1 MASLWPS
8 ALTYNT
14 AANIPRAPGLLRK
27 LGEIVFILLTDRA
40 VWSPAGVL
48 SVCPSP
54 ECPKTPGAGWVQGVS
69 QKTAAL
75 PEGRV
80 CGQTV
85 STAPHFVLPTTCIGA
100 LVGLS
105 VAAMVLLAFIVT
117 AFVLCYLFI
126 SSKPHTKLDL
136 GLSLQTAD
144 EETEI
149 QSHRMSDR
157 ANSPLHPPSSPYPCC
172 CEKGIPTMCQI
183 LFEISH
189 APSPLIFPAIPVR
202 P

>member
-8 ALTYNT
+8 ALTFNT
-14 AANIPRAPGLLRK
+14 AANIPGP
-27 LGEIVFILLTDRA
+27 LGFC
-40 VWSPAGVL
+40 G
-48 SVCPSP
+48 
-54 ECPKTPGAGWVQGVS
+54 GWVRLCSLSSLTPPCGRRLVPCLS
-69 QKTAAL
+69 APAPNAPRL
-75 PEGRV
+75 P
-80 CGQTV
+80 
-85 STAPHFVLPTTCIGA
+85 APARCSIGA
-100 LVGLS
+100 LIGLS
-105 VAAMVLLAFIVT
+105 VAAVVLLAFIVT
-117 AFVLCYLFI
+117 ACVLCYLFI

-144 EETEI
+144 EETET

-172 CEKGIPTMCQI
+172 CERGITTMCQA